1 MTSGDYEAMTK
12 DLSDIDWTRELYKRK
27 NINEQWLFIKETL
40 NTAIKKHIP
49 RRTVRA
55 RGKKGKG
62 QLDKKTREI
71 IRKKHRAWQRYRES
85 QFTDETK
92 LQIYRRLRNKVRKI
106 TRQLQK
112 NREKDVANTAKANP
126 KKFWQYIN
134 RTTKI
139 VAGIGDLETPSN
151 GLTGNDKDK
160 AEILAN
166 FFSSVFTQ
174 ENMENMPTVTMS
186 KSNGGLES
194 YEIGVED
201 VRKKLSILNP
211 NKSPGSDNLHPRI
224 LREMKN
230 VLDKPLTMLY
240 QETLTTGMIPDD
252 WKHAKVT
259 AIFKKGE
266 KKKPNNYRPVS
277 LTNIPCKVVESI
289 MRDRIMEHMKRN
301 NLFSNKQFGFL
312 DGRSTVL

>member
-1 MTSGDYEAMTK
+1 MIKDLEYLSPLGKSDHIVITFNIKCHRMQDNREKISYCYDKGDYEAMTK

-85 QFTDETK
+85 QFIDETK

-106 TRQLQK
+106 TRRLQK

-139 VAGIGDLETPSN
+139 VTGIGDLETPSN

-186 KSNGGLES
+186 KSNGGLKS

-211 NKSPGSDNLHPRI
+211 NKSPGSDKLHPRI

-266 KKKPNNYRPVS
+266 KRS
-277 LTNIPCKVVESI
+277 QITI
-289 MRDRIMEHMKRN
+289 DR
-301 NLFSNKQFGFL
+301 
-312 DGRSTVL
+312 

>member
-1 MTSGDYEAMTK
+1 MWCEVK
-12 DLSDIDWTRELYKRK
+12 LSKYK
-27 NINEQWLFIKETL
+27 
-40 NTAIKKHIP
+40 
-49 RRTVRA
+49 
-55 RGKKGKG
+55 
-62 QLDKKTREI
+62 
-71 IRKKHRAWQRYRES
+71 
-85 QFTDETK
+85 K
-92 LQIYRRLRNKVRKI
+92 LLIGCIYRSESGSSDNNSKLNQLLQEACNKGYSYILILGDFNYKGITWENWNTPGLNDSNEEFLFVEALRDNYLNQHIMKPTRIQQGQEPSILDLVI
-106 TRQLQK
+106 T
-112 NREKDVANTAKANP
+112 
-126 KKFWQYIN
+126 
-134 RTTKI
+134 
-139 VAGIGDLETPSN
+139 GIGDLETPSN

-160 AEILAN
+160 TEILTN

-252 WKHAKVT
+252 WETCKSHSS
-259 AIFKKGE
+259 IQKG
-266 KKKPNNYRPVS
+266 
-277 LTNIPCKVVESI
+277 
-289 MRDRIMEHMKRN
+289 
-301 NLFSNKQFGFL
+301 
-312 DGRSTVL
+312 

>member
-1 MTSGDYEAMTK
+1 M
-12 DLSDIDWTRELYKRK
+12 
-27 NINEQWLFIKETL
+27 
-40 NTAIKKHIP
+40 
-49 RRTVRA
+49 
-55 RGKKGKG
+55 
-62 QLDKKTREI
+62 
-71 IRKKHRAWQRYRES
+71 
-85 QFTDETK
+85 
-92 LQIYRRLRNKVRKI
+92 
-106 TRQLQK
+106 
-112 NREKDVANTAKANP
+112 ANTAKANP

-134 RTTKI
+134 RPTKI
-139 VAGIGDLETPSN
+139 ETGIGDLETPSN

-166 FFSSVFTQ
+166 FFSNVFTQ

-224 LREMKN
+224 LRKMKN

-252 WKHAKVT
+252 WKHAEVT
-259 AIFKKGE
+259 AIFK
-266 KKKPNNYRPVS
+266 NSPVWAE
-277 LTNIPCKVVESI
+277 VV
-289 MRDRIMEHMKRN
+289 
-301 NLFSNKQFGFL
+301 
-312 DGRSTVL
+312 